1 MTLPVL
7 GIDIAK
13 AKFDVALLIHGK
25 FKTKVFKNTAEGFA
39 TLSTWLSQ
47 HGIDRVH
54 ACMEAT
60 GRYGEAL
67 ATCLAEAGHIVS
79 VVNPAQIKGYAQS
92 ELTRTKTDQ
101 ADAKLIARFCQTLCP
116 APWQPAPAA
125 IRTLQGLVRRLQA
138 LLDMRLQETNRLDVA
153 YEPVT
158 ASINTVLV
166 TLNQEIDAVRRS
178 IRDHIDQHPL
188 LRKQRELLASIP
200 GIGEATIAQI
210 LAFIGNPANFQKAKQ
225 LAAFIGV
232 NPRQHSSGSSI
243 RGRTRLSKTGNP
255 NLRKALYMP
264 AIVAM
269 RYNPTVRAFCQ
280 RLRQAGKPKMAIV
293 GAAMRKL
300 VHIIYGVL
308 KSGTP
313 FNPKLTPL
321 PA

>member
-25 FKTKVFKNTAEGFA
+25 FKTKVFKNTAKGFA
-39 TLSTWLSQ
+39 TLSTWLSH

-101 ADAKLIARFCQTLCP
+101 ADAELIARFCQTLRP
-116 APWQPAPAA
+116 APWQPVPAA

-138 LLDMRLQETNRLDVA
+138 LLDMRLQETNRLDLA
-153 YEPVT
+153 CEPVT

-200 GIGEATIAQI
+200 ASGRQPLLKSWPSSATPPTFRKPNSSQRLSASTRDSIAQ
-210 LAFIGNPANFQKAKQ
+210 
-225 LAAFIGV
+225 V
-232 NPRQHSSGSSI
+232 PRYGAEHDCPKPVIQI
-243 RGRTRLSKTGNP
+243 
-255 NLRKALYMP
+255 
-264 AIVAM
+264 
-269 RYNPTVRAFCQ
+269 C
-280 RLRQAGKPKMAIV
+280 GKPCIRPPSSPCANSCISSMV
-293 GAAMRKL
+293 C
-300 VHIIYGVL
+300 
-308 KSGTP
+308 
-313 FNPKLTPL
+313 
-321 PA
+321 